1 MLVTGAVSQF
11 FTMELKSLKYTETA
25 MVVVMIL
32 RMQRALPPM
41 DITCSTTFGRCSCV
55 TGDHLNLSRNDQR
68 KALSEKSH
76 SANPLN
82 FSLACDGLIHRI
94 VRKKIGINVIHTK
107 LIFDTG
113 ESHACHRTVKYRNI
127 NTADPMAHIAHHSL
141 SGFFRRS
148 PSRGGGGGAAGF
160 VSLFGSV
167 ASMSAAGASLA
178 SAAFAR
184 DSEIASRLIASHVSW
199 ATTVDASP
207 SRKFGVGPTPTEEDG
222 PLISFIRFY

>member
-1 MLVTGAVSQF
+1 M
-11 FTMELKSLKYTETA
+11 
-25 MVVVMIL
+25 
-32 RMQRALPPM
+32 
-41 DITCSTTFGRCSCV
+41 

-127 NTADPMAHIAHHSL
+127 NRHIK
-141 SGFFRRS
+141 
-148 PSRGGGGGAAGF
+148 
-160 VSLFGSV
+160 
-167 ASMSAAGASLA
+167 
-178 SAAFAR
+178 
-184 DSEIASRLIASHVSW
+184 IN
-199 ATTVDASP
+199 
-207 SRKFGVGPTPTEEDG
+207 TPKYIYIYIYIDQQN
-222 PLISFIRFY
+222 FM